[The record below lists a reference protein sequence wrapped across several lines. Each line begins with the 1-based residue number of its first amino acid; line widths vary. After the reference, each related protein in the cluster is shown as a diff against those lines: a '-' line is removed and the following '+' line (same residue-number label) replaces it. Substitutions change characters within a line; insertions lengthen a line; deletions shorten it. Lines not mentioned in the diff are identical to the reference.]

1 MVTDWERQS
10 TTMWSAR
17 TTLFWPCR
25 QSPASPSLPIMTW
38 TTVRSKV
45 MLTLCSCLSEE
56 LRPPPPQGLFFILL
70 HSTLSLKSA
79 CSRAERLGTHW
90 LWLNLWILAK
100 VQTPQWSFTS
110 HFLPVDCEI
119 VCVDL
124 LDLAWRIMWISL
136 FLQLSLTCMIVH
148 MAHFVLTADMIV
160 WRSLLM
166 IENLSRSFLLWES
179 CVVSCIKLQHGGW
192 DALNLDCDELQH
204 LAQRNLK
211 VGPEKRGSS
220 AQKVDCEC
228 LGYEKGGGGATQ
240 RQQAVMCHLL
250 AVCMQCMLGNG
261 LLCVSFLQGVCYW
274 HLLWCASLY
283 NH

>member
-56 LRPPPPQGLFFILL
+56 FRPPPPQGLFFILL

-124 LDLAWRIMWISL
+124 LDCEIVCVDLLDLARRIMRISL
-136 FLQLSLTCMIVH
+136 FLQLSLTCMIFHV
-148 MAHFVLTADMIV
+148 AHFVLTADMIV

-211 VGPEKRGSS
+211 VGPKKRGSS
-220 AQKVDCEC
+220 AQKVDCEWRGVGGC
-228 LGYEKGGGGATQ
+228 NSMTAGY
-240 RQQAVMCHLL
+240 H
-250 AVCMQCMLGNG
+250 
-261 LLCVSFLQGVCYW
+261 VSFTCNA
-274 HLLWCASLY
+274 C
-283 NH
+283 